1 MSFGDVAAFASAGE
15 AGKVAQ
21 HASSKAA
28 QSLDVRRKG
37 DRARSISHRIAADRP
52 QLHWTGQGII
62 ATAMSTNP
70 IHVVGGGLAGS
81 EAAWQAA
88 EAGVPV
94 VLHEMRPVR
103 GTEAH
108 KTESLAELV
117 CSNSFRSDDAE
128 TNAVGLLHA
137 EMRLAGSLIMASGDA
152 NQVPAGGALAVD
164 RDGFSAAV
172 TAQLEAH
179 PLVTIVR
186 EEIAGMPPADW
197 DLAIVATGPLTA
209 PSLAE
214 AIARETGA
222 DALAFFD
229 AIAPIVH
236 FDTIDMD
243 VCWFQSRYDKVGPG
257 GTGKDYIN
265 CPMDRAQY
273 EAFVQALLEG
283 EKTGFKEWEGT
294 PYFDGCLP
302 IEVMAERGAE
312 TLRHGPMKPMGLTNP
327 HNPAVKAYAVVQLRQ
342 DNALGTL
349 YNMVGFQTKL
359 KHGEQVRI
367 FRTIPGL
374 ENAEFA
380 RLGGLHRNTYI
391 NSPTLLDGSLQLK
404 TRKGLRFAG
413 QITGCE
419 GYVESAAIGLL
430 AGRFAA
436 AERLGRPIPLPPA
449 TTAFGALLGHITG
462 GHIVADEEPGKRSF
476 QPMNINFGLFPP
488 LEPGTNLKP
497 DGFAGRFRGKDKA
510 LAKRRAVT
518 SRALADC
525 RAWLG
530 LPEQA
535 EAAE

>member
-1 MSFGDVAAFASAGE
+1 MSV
-15 AGKVAQ
+15 K
-21 HASSKAA
+21 
-28 QSLDVRRKG
+28 
-37 DRARSISHRIAADRP
+37 
-52 QLHWTGQGII
+52 
-62 ATAMSTNP
+62 P
-70 IHVVGGGLAGS
+70 IHIIGGGLAGS
-81 EAAWQAA
+81 EAAWQVA

-108 KTESLAELV
+108 KTDSLAELV

-137 EMRLAGSLIMASGDA
+137 EMRLAGSLIMSAGDS

-172 TAQLEAH
+172 TARIEAH
-179 PLVTIVR
+179 PLISIAR
-186 EEIAGMPPADW
+186 EEITGLPPEDW
-197 DLAIVATGPLTA
+197 DQAIIATGPLTA

-214 AIARETGA
+214 AIAAATGA

-236 FDTIDMD
+236 FETIDMD
-243 VCWFQSRYDKVGPG
+243 ICWFQSRYDKVGPG

-265 CPMDRAQY
+265 CPMDKAQY
-273 EAFVQALLEG
+273 EAFVQALVDG
-283 EKTGFKEWEGT
+283 AKTEFKQWEGT

-302 IEVMAERGAE
+302 IEVMAERGPE
-312 TLRHGPMKPMGLTNP
+312 TLRHGPMKPMGLTNA
-327 HNPAVKAYAVVQLRQ
+327 HNPSVKAYAVVQLRQ

-359 KHGEQVRI
+359 KHAEQVRV

-391 NSPTLLDGSLQLK
+391 NSPVLLDQTLQLK
-404 TRKGLRFAG
+404 VRPGLRFAG

-436 AERLGRPIPLPPA
+436 AERLGRPIDAPPL
-449 TTAFGALLGHITG
+449 TTAFGALLNHITG
-462 GHIVADEEPGKRSF
+462 GHLVSDDEPGKRSF
-476 QPMNINFGLFPP
+476 QPMNVNFGLFPP
-488 LEPGTNLKP
+488 IEAPKA
-497 DGFAGRFRGKDKA
+497 DGKRLRGKDKTN
-510 LAKRRAVT
+510 AKKRAVT
-518 SRALADC
+518 ARALADC

-530 LPEQA
+530 IA
-535 EAAE
+535 EAAQAAE